1 MGIGGSG
8 GGILGVA
15 IADVSSVP
23 LEEEVA
29 RVMDAEKVFRSRRKK
44 PSCVG

>member
-15 IADVSSVP
+15 LDGVPSVP
-23 LEEEVA
+23 LEEDVA
-29 RVMDAEKVFRSRRKK
+29 RVTDAAKVFRIRRKK
-44 PSCVG
+44 PSCAG